1 MSFTLDVFLD
11 LLLDALK
18 DSVKLLPFLFL
29 AYLLMEAAE
38 HHISE
43 KMEQRL
49 QSMGKLGPIVGALL
63 GCVPQCGFSATASNL
78 YAAGLVSRGTLL
90 AVFLSTSDEAI
101 PLMLGSEQ
109 GRKMILP
116 LLLCKVIIGI
126 VAGMLVD
133 ALLRRYGKP
142 RELHDLCE
150 HCGCNEE
157 SGILKPALWHTVH
170 IFLFILAL
178 NVVLNV
184 AIALLGQQ
192 RIASLL
198 LSGSVLQPFAAALIG
213 LIPNCAA
220 SVMLTQLYLAGTVSF
235 GSCLAGLCSG
245 AGIGLA
251 VLLRMNRSRR
261 ENVQIIVTL
270 YLVSALCGLAL
281 QFLPVF

>member
-116 LLLCKVIIGI
+116 LLLCKVLIGI

>member
-116 LLLCKVIIGI
+116 LLLCKVLIGI

-184 AIALLGQQ
+184 AIALLGQE